1 MTRLAQTS
9 IRDVLKLPAVRWTL
23 ATTFCWYLGAICMGI
38 TLGIH
43 VYDITGSK
51 RDLGLLGL
59 AEFLPTAC
67 LVLVTGGLADRFDRR
82 RIVSISLAVEACVV
96 GSLIVITQSNPRT
109 AAPFLAATFV
119 FGTVRAFNAPAMRS
133 LTPAAAPPYLLPR
146 VIALGSATW
155 QFALIGGPLLGALCY
170 RRSPSTSYGVAAALM
185 VAALICTRMISA
197 ETGRAHLRTDGVP
210 EDKPTFRAA
219 IQGLSTLWHNPIL
232 LGAIA
237 LDLFAVLFGGAVAL
251 LPAVAKDILGGGSYE
266 VGVLRAA
273 GGIGAVLV
281 TIVLAARP
289 LERFVGRW
297 LLGAVAVFGIAT
309 VVFGVSRSLVLSA
322 IALFILSGADAVS
335 VFVRGTLVPL
345 VTPATERGR
354 VLAVEAV
361 FIGASNELGAFESG
375 EVAHHFG
382 TVTSIVSGGVLT
394 LVVVVVWWFVFRPL
408 RNVDRFSDVV
418 AT

>member
-1 MTRLAQTS
+1 MPGFPHAS
-9 IRDVLKLPAVRWTL
+9 IRDLLKLRAVRWTL
-23 ATTFCWYLGAICMGI
+23 ATTFCWYLAAICMGVS
-38 TLGIH
+38 LGIH

-67 LVLVTGGLADRFDRR
+67 LVLLTGGLADRFDRR

-96 GSLIVITQSNPRT
+96 ASLIVITRSHPRT
-109 AAPFLAATFV
+109 AAPFLAAMFV

-133 LTPAAAPPYLLPR
+133 LTPAAAPPELLPR
-146 VIALGSATW
+146 VVAVGSATW
-155 QFALIGGPLLGALCY
+155 QFAAIGGPLLGAWCY
-170 RRSPSTSYGVAAALM
+170 RRSPSTSYAAAAGLI
-185 VAALICTRMISA
+185 VAALICTRMIPA
-197 ETGRAHLRTDGVP
+197 ETGRAHLRADGEP

-219 IQGLSTLWHNPIL
+219 MQGLSTLWRNPIL

-251 LPAVAKDILGGGSYE
+251 LPAVAKDILGGDSFE

-273 GGIGAVLV
+273 GGIGAVVV
-281 TIVLAARP
+281 TIALATRP

-297 LLGAVAVFGIAT
+297 LLGAVGVFGIAT
-309 VVFGVSRSLVLSA
+309 VVFGVSRSLILSA
-322 IALFILSGADAVS
+322 VALFILSGADAVS

-345 VTPATERGR
+345 VTPAAERGR

-394 LVVVVVWWFVFRPL
+394 LVVVALWWFVFRPL
-408 RNVDRFSDVV
+408 RNVDRFSDVM
-418 AT
+418 A